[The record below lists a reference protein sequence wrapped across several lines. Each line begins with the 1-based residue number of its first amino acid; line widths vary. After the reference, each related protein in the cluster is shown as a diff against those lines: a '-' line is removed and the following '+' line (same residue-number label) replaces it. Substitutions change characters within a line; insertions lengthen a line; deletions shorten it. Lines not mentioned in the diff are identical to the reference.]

1 MKPGKI
7 DTGRLIAGRK
17 PVIEALRAGTAIERV
32 LLLAGV
38 QGREIAEI
46 QTLARQA
53 RIPVVH
59 LSRQEFDELAPDHAT
74 QGVLAVVPSRTFAEL
89 EDILEQARRRH
100 EPGFLLVLDEIEDP
114 QNLGALVRTAEC
126 VGVHGVILPR
136 HHAATVTSAVVKA
149 SAGATEHML
158 IAEVTNIAHT
168 LKHLKD
174 EGYWVVGLDGAGDRP
189 YTAVDMELPV
199 ALVVGNEGRGIRRLV
214 KERCDFLVKI
224 PLRGKIG
231 SLNASVAGAV
241 VMYEVL
247 RQREK
252 T

>member
-1 MKPGKI
+1 M
-7 DTGRLIAGRK
+7 DTVIAGRK

-32 LLLAGV
+32 LLLVGV
-38 QGREIAEI
+38 QGQGIADI
-46 QTLARQA
+46 QRLAQQA
-53 RIPVVH
+53 RVPVVQV
-59 LSRQEFDELAPDHAT
+59 SRQEFRELAPEHAT
-74 QGVLAVVPSRTFAEL
+74 QGVLAVISARSLVDLDE
-89 EDILEQARRRH
+89 ILEHPRKRH
-100 EPGFLLVLDEIEDP
+100 EQGFLLVLDEIEDP

-126 VGVHGVILPR
+126 AGVHGVIIPK

-149 SAGATEHML
+149 SAGATEHMP
-158 IAEVTNIAHT
+158 IAEVTNVAQT
-168 LKHLKD
+168 LKRLKD
-174 EGYWVVGLDGAGDRP
+174 EGYWVVGLDGSGDRP
-189 YTAVDMELPV
+189 YTAVDFELPV

-224 PLRGKIG
+224 PLRGKIS

-252 T
+252 S

>member
-1 MKPGKI
+1 MKPGTVRV
-7 DTGRLIAGRK
+7 DTIIAGRK

-38 QGREIAEI
+38 QGQGIADIER
-46 QTLARQA
+46 LAQQG
-53 RIPVVH
+53 RIPVVQV
-59 LSRQEFDELAPDHAT
+59 SRQEFRGLAPDHAT
-74 QGVLAVVPSRTFAEL
+74 QGVIAVVPSRTFADL
-89 EDILEQARRRH
+89 EEILEHSRRRH

-114 QNLGALVRTAEC
+114 HNLGALVRTAEC
-126 VGVHGVILPR
+126 VGVHGIILPK
-136 HHAATVTSAVVKA
+136 HHAATVTSAVVKV

-158 IAEVTNIAHT
+158 IAEVTNVANT

-174 EGYWVVGLDGAGDRP
+174 EGYWVVGLDGAGDRA
-189 YTAVDMELPV
+189 YTAVDLELPV

-224 PLRGKIG
+224 PLRGKIS

-241 VMYEVL
+241 AMYEVL
-247 RQREK
+247 RQRDK
-252 T
+252 R